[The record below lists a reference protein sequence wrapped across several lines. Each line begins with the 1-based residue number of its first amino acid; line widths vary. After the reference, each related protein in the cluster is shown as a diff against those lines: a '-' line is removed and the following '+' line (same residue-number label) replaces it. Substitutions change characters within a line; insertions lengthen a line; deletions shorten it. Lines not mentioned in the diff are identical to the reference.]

1 MSLNPLPTRTPPG
14 GGAPGR
20 ARGVTMPIQTT
31 NIDEPTGFALQFAA
45 ADLTWIIAPGVV
57 VASEDAHAVFSQFSG
72 STLINSGLLS
82 GGDGVAVEFE
92 EINSTL
98 SNAAAGQIYGAVV
111 FRDEHSV
118 VENLGQ
124 MFGDPCIEVHT
135 MSSRIFNSGT
145 MHSGGNAIFYL
156 PGGYNAHRLFNTGEI
171 NGVFGAVV
179 GGVGGP
185 LKIDNSG
192 VMASGYTTIMLYSS
206 PGALT
211 LRNFGL
217 IQGDYTSVAT
227 PQADVLR
234 NAGVL
239 ATDFDL
245 FGGADLYDGR
255 AGSAVGYSILGG
267 AGSDTL
273 RGGAAEDMLYGQADA
288 DLIQGKAGDDALNG
302 GAGADLLTGGAGA
315 DRFDYD
321 LASDSE
327 TASGVDR
334 IGDFSAAEH
343 DLIDLRAIDAKPA
356 KPGDQGFDFLGAAAF
371 TNKAGQLRWVD
382 TGDDVEVQ
390 GDLNGDGLAD
400 LVITVLGVSALTQ
413 ADFAL

>member
-1 MSLNPLPTRTPPG
+1 
-14 GGAPGR
+14 
-20 ARGVTMPIQTT
+20 MPIQTA
-31 NIDEPTGFALQFAA
+31 NIDAPTGFALQFAT

-57 VASEDAHAVFSQFSG
+57 VASEDAQAVFSQFSG

-145 MHSGGNAIFYL
+145 MHASGNAIFYL
-156 PGGYNAHRLFNTGEI
+156 PGGYNAHRLFNSGEI

-185 LKIDNSG
+185 LKVDNTG

-227 PQADVLR
+227 PQGDVVR
-234 NAGVL
+234 NGGVL

-245 FGGADLYDGR
+245 YHGDDLYDGR
-255 AGSAVGYSILGG
+255 SGSAVGYSILGG
-267 AGSDTL
+267 AGADTL

-288 DLIQGKAGDDALNG
+288 DLLQGKGGDDVLGGG
-302 GAGADLLTGGAGA
+302 GAADLLTGGAGA
-315 DRFDYD
+315 DRFVYEA
-321 LASDSE
+321 ASDSG
-327 TASGVDR
+327 AVGGVDR
-334 IGDFSAAEH
+334 IADFFAAEH
-343 DLIDLRAIDAKPA
+343 DLIDLRQIDAKPA
-356 KPGDQGFDFLGAAAF
+356 KPGDQGFDFIGAAAF
-371 TNKAGQLRWVD
+371 GAKAGQLRYAVA
-382 TGDDVEVQ
+382 GDDLELQ
-390 GDLNGDGLAD
+390 GDLNGDGVAD
-400 LVITVLGVSALTQ
+400 LVITLLGVAAVTQ